1 MNGALEAYWLVDG
14 EEERQRRNIALASSV
29 NRKWPPRTEHDPWC
43 TGGHPL
49 TSYNGLVEYP
59 CPR

>member
-1 MNGALEAYWLVDG
+1 MNTLPGVDCALNEA
-14 EEERQRRNIALASSV
+14 EERQRRNIALSSSV
-29 NRKWPPRTEHDPWC
+29 NRKWPSRTKHDSQC
-43 TGGHPL
+43 AGGHPL